1 MIWSLQLTPWA
12 LGPLLAVLLVLRD
25 LEYLWARRRE
35 PSVTALALLAA
46 VSGLWALLH
55 LLTVL
60 SPTLSTVPLLLRV
73 EDAALA
79 VAPVTW
85 LWFALAY
92 AGRGRD
98 LLRWPVWGVY
108 AVSVV
113 TLVLSL
119 IPGIGTWVVRGTGLV
134 AMNGLVGLRVD
145 RGAWYVVQILVAAA
159 TVVGATAAL
168 VAYLARTPGSRAR
181 SVVAVGAGLVGVG
194 PILAHLVWS
203 TSADWADLSSAG
215 FGVASALLAWGLLRQ
230 RLLTLGPVARTLVMV
245 ELQDPVVVMDGKG
258 RVVDANRAAE
268 HVLGLRAYGDVPVSL
283 GTLWARTRQESE
295 TSSRIRLRT
304 SVEAGGAERSFEV
317 TVTSLDRRGA
327 PGRSAL
333 VLRDVTPL
341 LEAHAKLEKLANT
354 DELTGLA
361 NRRHFMEAL
370 QREIDRAQRYDRPL
384 SLVLLDLDHFKG
396 VNDTHGHAAGDDVLR
411 ETAAILR
418 GVCRDVDE
426 AARIGG
432 EELALLLPETNA
444 AGARVMA
451 ERVRRKLEQT
461 DLRSPDGTTYHVTAS
476 LGVAA
481 LGLHADSPDRLLQA
495 SDEALYQAKH
505 AGRNRVVVGR

>member
-46 VSGLWALLH
+46 VGGLWALLQ

-60 SPTLSTVPLLLRV
+60 SPTLSTISLFLRI
-73 EDAALA
+73 EDVALA
-79 VAPVTW
+79 LAPVTW

-98 LLRWPVWGVY
+98 LMRWPVWGVY
-108 AVSVV
+108 VVSAVTVLLSV
-113 TLVLSL
+113 T
-119 IPGIGTWVVRGTGLV
+119 PDAGTWLVRGTGLV
-134 AMNGLVGLRVD
+134 AVDGLVGLRVD
-145 RGAWYVVQILVAAA
+145 RGAWYLVQLLVAAVA
-159 TVVGATAAL
+159 VVGATAAL
-168 VAYLARTPGSRAR
+168 VSYLARTPGSRAR
-181 SVVAVGAGLVGVG
+181 IVVAVGAGLVGIG
-194 PILAHLVWS
+194 PILAHLVWRA
-203 TSADWADLSSAG
+203 SAEWTDLTSAG

-258 RVVDANRAAE
+258 RIVDANRAAE
-268 HVLGLRAYGDVPVSL
+268 HVLGLRPYGDVPVSL
-283 GTLWARTRQESE
+283 GTLWARSRKESE
-295 TSSRIRLRT
+295 SSSRIRLRT
-304 SVEAGGAERSFEV
+304 AGEEGRAERSFEV
-317 TVTSLDRRGA
+317 MVTSLDRRGA

-341 LEAHAKLEKLANT
+341 LEAHAELEKLANT
-354 DELTGLA
+354 DGLTGLA

-384 SLVLLDLDHFKG
+384 SLVLLDLDHFKD
-396 VNDTHGHAAGDDVLR
+396 VNDTHGHAAGDEVLR
-411 ETAAILR
+411 ETADILR

-461 DLRSPDGTTYHVTAS
+461 ELCAPDGTTYRVTAS
-476 LGVAA
+476 LGVAS